1 MMEKQT
7 PIGFHEDG
15 SFRFHVPIDLKKG
28 DDGKTWIEGVASVE
42 KEDIAGETVILTGM
56 DLSYLL
62 SRGYFNDN
70 HAKTTDAKVGVPTEA
85 KVTPN
90 GLQVRGYLFDT
101 PRAKGIVELAEA
113 LQKAGSNR
121 RLGFSVEG
129 KTLKRDGK
137 IIKQCWVKDI
147 AITAEPV
154 NPYTYL
160 DVIKS
165 ISQDIAVNGYVEDTS
180 EEKTEASIAVEP
192 APLGYWDRMEQILS
206 RCLSKIFGGKPQ
218 SDLEKMMMAGAQRPA
233 EDGGSA
239 LRKEAVEEGVTNLD
253 IPQGET
259 KELTEDEAVQ
269 YLMRRGYSEGGAK
282 RVANMIFNTENR
294 KFLATVGL

>member
-1 MMEKQT
+1 MMENQT

-42 KEDIAGETVILTGM
+42 REDIAGETVILAGM

-90 GLQVRGYLFDT
+90 GLQVKGYLFDT

-113 LQKAGSNR
+113 LQKSGSER

-165 ISQDIAVNGYVEDTS
+165 ISHDIAVNGYVDDL
-180 EEKTEASIAVEP
+180 EEKAQAPNIVEP
-192 APLGYWDRMEQILS
+192 EPLGYWDRLEQIFS
-206 RCLSKIFGGKPQ
+206 RCLSKIFGGKAQ
-218 SDLEKMMMAGAQRPA
+218 SDLEKMMMAGTQRPV

-269 YLMRRGYSEGGAK
+269 YLMRRGYSEENAK